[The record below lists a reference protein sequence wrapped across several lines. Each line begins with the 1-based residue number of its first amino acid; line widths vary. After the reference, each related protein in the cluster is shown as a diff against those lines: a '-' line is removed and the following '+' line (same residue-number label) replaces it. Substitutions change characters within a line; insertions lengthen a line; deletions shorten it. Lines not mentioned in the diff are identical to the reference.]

1 MKCKARWVLRG
12 FQDRQKNEQQTDS
25 PAASRTGFRLAVQ
38 QAANKL
44 WNLFH
49 MDLKTAFL
57 QGEAYDNTRDIICQI
72 PPEMG
77 YPPYIVALMKK
88 PAYGLNDAP
97 RRWWNVVD
105 AATKK
110 FGLVPTR
117 ADRCTYVFYGNAV
130 SNKSKSDKEDIKE
143 GFESAVD
150 YLLDPVAHNHAQG
163 RKVHGTICLHVD
175 DLFMAGDKVFEQ
187 TILPMIR
194 KEFQV
199 GSEDKNDIMFVGQR
213 IRWYEDPKHGPYIDV
228 AQTVAIEELSE
239 IPLDKGLPDDRP
251 CTPQQHTA
259 YRSVLGPDQLVTVP
273 YAVSHLL

>member
-1 MKCKARWVLRG
+1 MLRG

-38 QAANKL
+38 QAANKS

-49 MDLKTAFL
+49 LDLKTAFL

-77 YPPYIVALMKK
+77 YPPYIVALIKK

-117 ADRCTYVFYGNAV
+117 ADRCTYVYYGQQV
-130 SNKSKSDKEDIKE
+130 DKSRQKQSKDSIQQDY
-143 GFESAVD
+143 ESVVE

-163 RKVHGTICLHVD
+163 RKVHGTNCLHVD
-175 DLFMAGDKVFEQ
+175 DLFMAGDKTFEQ

-199 GSEDKNDIMFVGQR
+199 GSEDQNDIMFVGQR
-213 IRWYEDPKHGPYIDV
+213 IRWYTHEKYGPYI
-228 AQTVAIEELSE
+228 
-239 IPLDKGLPDDRP
+239 
-251 CTPQQHTA
+251 H
-259 YRSVLGPDQLVTVP
+259 
-273 YAVSHLL
+273 